1 MFCDATTVYVR
12 VPPSPPPPAPP
23 PAPPF
28 PPPPH
33 HHCRRRRPTFFS
45 ADFGARLLLKKTTV
59 SRQGIKE
66 DFDAH
71 GPENLFTEVLAGP
84 ALQCPLD
91 VEDRP

>member
-1 MFCDATTVYVR
+1 ML
-12 VPPSPPPPAPP
+12 SPPPPPP
-23 PAPPF
+23 P
-28 PPPPH
+28 
-33 HHCRRRRPTFFS
+33 RRRRRCRPTFFS
-45 ADFGARLLLKKTTV
+45 ADFGARLLSKKTTV

-84 ALQCPLD
+84 APQCPLD